1 MITLKM
7 LSDMCCPVCRSGE
20 LKADIARQ
28 ENGKII
34 EAELVC
40 SLKGESYAVR
50 SGVANFIPPS
60 LLSDAQWKMWQDH
73 LLGFQ
78 ERRDERIREPHRQ
91 VHAFGKKSR
100 SRHAKSK
107 FAEFA
112 GIREGKVLDLGCGP
126 GKFRSHLNEN
136 VEYYG
141 IDPLPLPEVAEFP
154 FACAL
159 SEYIPFKDGTFSH
172 LVVIDAMDHFKD
184 LDAFFKEALR
194 ILKPS
199 GKFHLIQGIHDVKGP
214 VSAVKV
220 FTHWVKDSLED
231 RATKIKNPDA
241 PKHITE
247 FTSASLQEFMNRY
260 FSIDAARSYNEKWY
274 SPTKLFLSMSPRR

>member
-1 MITLKM
+1 MVTLEM

-20 LKADIARQ
+20 LKADIVRQ

-40 SLKGESYAVR
+40 SLKGESYSVR

-60 LLSDAQWKMWQDH
+60 LMSDAQWQMWQDH

-78 ERRDERIREPHRQ
+78 ARREERIREPHRR
-91 VHAFGKKSR
+91 VHAFGKKAR

-126 GKFRSHLNEN
+126 GKFRLHLNEN
-136 VEYYG
+136 IEYYG

-154 FACAL
+154 FVCAL

-172 LVVIDAMDHFKD
+172 IVVIDAMDHFKD
-184 LDAFFKEALR
+184 LEAFFKEALR
-194 ILKPS
+194 ILKHS
-199 GKFHLIQGIHDVKGP
+199 GKLHLIQAVHDMKGP

-231 RATKIKNPDA
+231 RATKIKNSET
-241 PKHITE
+241 PKHIIE
-247 FTSASLQEFMNRY
+247 FTSASLREFMNRY
-260 FSIDAARSYNEKWY
+260 FTIDAIRSYNEKWY
-274 SPTKLFLSMSPRR
+274 SPTKLFLNMSPR